1 MDEQRE
7 AGLRPPAR
15 QSALPLRTLAATDGR
30 QCGDDE
36 KVVEQTLTQGND
48 YVEYMLHSSEYMP
61 GGSPT
66 FQNERDIERLYA
78 DLEAFFSWLA
88 PQVKGMTLAEYY
100 QRKIT
105 QR

>member
-15 QSALPLRTLAATDGR
+15 QSAIPLRTLAATDGR

-78 DLEAFFSWLA
+78 DLEAFLA
-88 PQVKGMTLAEYY
+88 GW
-100 QRKIT
+100 R
-105 QR
+105 RR

>member
-15 QSALPLRTLAATDGR
+15 QSAFPLRTLAATDGR

-78 DLEAFFSWLA
+78 DLEAF
-88 PQVKGMTLAEYY
+88 
-100 QRKIT
+100 
-105 QR
+105 

>member
-15 QSALPLRTLAATDGR
+15 QSAFPLRTLAATDGR

-78 DLEAFFSWLA
+78 DLEAFLA
-88 PQVKGMTLAEYY
+88 GW
-100 QRKIT
+100 R
-105 QR
+105 RR